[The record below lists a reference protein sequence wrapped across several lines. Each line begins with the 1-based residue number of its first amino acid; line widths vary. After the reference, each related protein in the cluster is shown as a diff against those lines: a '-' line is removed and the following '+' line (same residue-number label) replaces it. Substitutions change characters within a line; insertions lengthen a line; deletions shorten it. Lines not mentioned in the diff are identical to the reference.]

1 MCLAPTDSDTLSVE
15 LIQKYG
21 ISQTTAEHLAR
32 TYGGRAWDVCQLDLG
47 HKLLIPEYPYLE
59 AEVKYAC
66 REYACTVE
74 DVLSRRTRLAF
85 LNKEA
90 ALECIPRVADI
101 MAKELKWSKAVKTQ
115 QMKAAAAYIGSYG
128 GTVPA

>member
-1 MCLAPTDSDTLSVE
+1 ME

-21 ISQTTAEHLAR
+21 LLPSTAQHLAR
-32 TYGGRAWDVCQLDLG
+32 TYGGRAWDVCQLDVT
-47 HKLLIPEYPYLE
+47 HKLLLAEYPYLE
-59 AEVKYAC
+59 AEVRYAC

-90 ALECIPRVADI
+90 ALQCIPRVAEI
-101 MAKELKWSKAVKTQ
+101 MAKELKWSKAVKAQ
-115 QMKAAAAYIGSYG
+115 QMKAAAVYIGSYG
-128 GTVPA
+128 GTVPAQ

>member
-1 MCLAPTDSDTLSVE
+1 MSVD

-21 ISQTTAEHLAR
+21 ISQSVAEHLSK
-32 TYGGRAWDVCQLDLG
+32 TYGGRAWEVLQQNGND
-47 HKLLIPEYPYLE
+47 KLLHEGYPYIE
-59 AEVKYAC
+59 SEVRYAC

-90 ALECIPRVADI
+90 ALQCISRVTDI
-101 MAKELKWSKAVKTQ
+101 MAEELKWSKRAKKQ
-115 QMKAAAAYIGSYG
+115 QMEAAVAYIGSYG
-128 GTVPA
+128 GSVPPIAPN